1 MILRT
6 SAGRPNGA
14 RAPEPS
20 WALLF
25 CHIYIYKYL
34 SKRKRGRLKRALGPT
49 LLPRHLFGLSLCF
62 FFERREGPRTPLG
75 PQRTP
80 RPWGRPSDFFV
91 KTYCIFRFPIGG
103 PLGPSLFNKDIISKK
118 EDGPRGSQDPR
129 GPSLEQKIKIM
140 CCCFLFRSFL

>member
-1 MILRT
+1 MGPGPQNPL
-6 SAGRPNGA
+6 GPYF
-14 RAPEPS
+14 
-20 WALLF
+20 F
-25 CHIYIYKYL
+25 CHIYTLPKETEDG
-34 SKRKRGRLKRALGPT
+34 SKGLWGQPFSPDTFRALP
-49 LLPRHLFGLSLCF
+49 LNF
-62 FFERREGPRTPLG
+62 FTERREGPRTPLG

-140 CCCFLFRSFL
+140 CCCFLFRFL